1 MLFQCNPRKQN
12 NPFVTIPYLLEVRLL
27 KLAFVLGKVNT
38 TLSLILKK
46 NLTIAFFFKTN
57 SLKVFKTINCRFLWI
72 DFQSIVFVLFRII
85 QFQHPESAIESL

>member
-38 TLSLILKK
+38 TLALIEKK
-46 NLTIAFFFKTN
+46 KY
-57 SLKVFKTINCRFLWI
+57 
-72 DFQSIVFVLFRII
+72 
-85 QFQHPESAIESL
+85 